1 MVRARLYDGTG
12 ETDSRPPDEHA
23 PNLYLR
29 DRSRGE
35 GIPLEHVVAKQTKRN
50 ADLYGMTDRGSL
62 EVGKRADINVID
74 FDRLQLGA
82 LEVRADLPAGGTR
95 ILQPASGNLATY
107 VNGVVTRKNDLD
119 TGARPGRLVR
129 S

>member
-1 MVRARLYDGTG
+1 
-12 ETDSRPPDEHA
+12 
-23 PNLYLR
+23 
-29 DRSRGE
+29 
-35 GIPLEHVVAKQTKRN
+35 
-50 ADLYGMTDRGSL
+50 MTDRGSL

-107 VNGVVTRKNDLD
+107 VNGVMTRKNDLD